1 MKSFLLI
8 LGTLLLYPALSQAQ
22 YGILERAV
30 QRAAERKIEAA
41 VERKIT
47 ERTGDYYTQLLENG
61 RIVSHTIQFEEGS
74 ATLLPDSQPFVKG
87 LADMLRRDAAIR
99 VRIEAHTLLGGDAAA
114 NQKLS
119 QRRADAVRAALVALG
134 IDGTRL
140 AAKGLGASQ
149 PLYSE
154 PDDEYA
160 PLNQRVELV
169 KL

>member
-1 MKSFLLI
+1 MKTFLLI
-8 LGTLLLYPALSQAQ
+8 LSALLLYPALSQAQ

-30 QRAAERKIEAA
+30 QRAAERKVEAA

-87 LADMLRRDAAIR
+87 LADMLRRDATVR
-99 VRIEAHTLLGGDAAA
+99 VRIEAHTLLAGDAAA

-134 IDGTRL
+134 IDGSRL

-149 PLYSE
+149 PLYTE

-160 PLNQRVELV
+160 PLNQRLELV